1 VASLPSAEAW
11 MVVVPFATA
20 VTNPPCVTVAAAAL
34 LLVNKIATPGIA
46 APAASRGT
54 AVSWSVSPTLVR
66 GPLDA
71 AVRVMEA
78 TGGLVGPPPPPQASA
93 KGRAK
98 QAINRRS
105 GIEPP
110 GRGW

>member
-1 VASLPSAEAW
+1 MDTGVTTTCAITWATVTSSVASLPSAEAW

-54 AVSWSVSPTLVR
+54 AVGWGVSP
-66 GPLDA
+66 PL
-71 AVRVMEA
+71 
-78 TGGLVGPPPPPQASA
+78 
-93 KGRAK
+93 GRKAPG
-98 QAINRRS
+98 A
-105 GIEPP
+105 P
-110 GRGW
+110 GRGAGGTGR